1 MSPPWLTGQLERG
14 KRWEIQKI
22 RFGSIWKSSQ
32 VGVVSTARL
41 THATPGAM
49 YSHSPMRD
57 WEADVNLPT
66 DSVGCADIATQVR
79 ANRSNIF
86 IRPYMSI
93 HVHTKAYMCIHVQ
106 LIESMEGGKVVV
118 ALGGGRRNFQTVE
131 NGGRRML
138 KDLVNR
144 FAS

>member
-1 MSPPWLTGQLERG
+1 M
-14 KRWEIQKI
+14 
-22 RFGSIWKSSQ
+22 
-32 VGVVSTARL
+32 STARL

-93 HVHTKAYMCIHVQ
+93 HVQ
-106 LIESMEGGKVVV
+106 LIESLEGGKVVV

-144 FAS
+144 FASENS